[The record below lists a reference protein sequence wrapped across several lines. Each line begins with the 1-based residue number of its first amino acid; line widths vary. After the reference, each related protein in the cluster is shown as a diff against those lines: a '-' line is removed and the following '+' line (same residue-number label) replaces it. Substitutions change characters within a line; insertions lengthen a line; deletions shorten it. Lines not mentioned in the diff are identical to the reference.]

1 MDSVLHDKLQQ
12 LGDLELAIL
21 VALISEEH
29 CMLSS
34 SSDSIENLKEELH
47 LICSEAFGLQ
57 VATVDCSAQTNVDEF
72 SEAILVDVADED
84 DHDSFDHGINSRKQS
99 NALSSDRFGSVSN
112 TLDNRRIADV
122 IIVKNLDLAS
132 PNVQVQTLELLR
144 TKRIFTRTAMHVA
157 PKSLLVVAV
166 VSKPEARLTHH
177 LNDMFAMS
185 HFHDADLG
193 FSRTEDRLEGH
204 RSAHGFHQDDINS
217 LRSLAR
223 NVHITAE
230 MAGYLHNVVIFM
242 RLSRYVK
249 SGVTA
254 TATRNFRTLAKALA
268 PLHSLEFLTPSLVAL
283 AARKIYPH
291 RLVLATSETERSLQW
306 GSDPE
311 AVRQMLDGLT
321 VELVIEE
328 VIASVESPL

>member
-1 MDSVLHDKLQQ
+1 MASTLHDKLQQ

-29 CMLSS
+29 CILSS
-34 SSDSIENLKEELH
+34 SSNSTENLKEELH
-47 LICSEAFGLQ
+47 LVCSELFGLQ
-57 VATVDCSAQTNVDEF
+57 VATIDCSAQTNVDEF

-84 DHDSFDHGINSRKQS
+84 DHDSFDREIGSRTQS
-99 NALSSDRFGSVSN
+99 AVPGSDRFGGVNN

-122 IIVKNLDLAS
+122 IIAKNIDLAS

-144 TKRIFTRTAMHVA
+144 TKRIFTRTAMHLA
-157 PKSLLVVAV
+157 PKSLLFVAV

-193 FSRTEDRLEGH
+193 FSRTEDRFEGQH
-204 RSAHGFHQDDINS
+204 STNGFHQNEVKS
-217 LRSLAR
+217 LRVQAR

-254 TATRNFRTLAKALA
+254 TATRNLRTLAKTLA
-268 PLHSLEFLTPSLVAL
+268 SLHGLEFLTPSLVAL

-311 AVRQMLDGLT
+311 AVRQMMDGLT